1 MFKYLLCVSKDG
13 DFGQK
18 ISLKVAFILASWGVV
33 NVTFFEYKKAVF
45 ITTPGI
51 NCIISGSLLDR
62 SLYGVFRIGRTKS
75 NISFISL
82 FWYETSEF
90 LVFKRRA
97 FLWRNSIPFF
107 WYISWNKVSSL
118 FEILIS
124 NFCIW
129 LSISC
134 ISFSFS
140 VFLYNRNL
148 FSELKISFKTILK
161 LF

>member
-1 MFKYLLCVSKDG
+1 M
-13 DFGQK
+13 
-18 ISLKVAFILASWGVV
+18 
-33 NVTFFEYKKAVF
+33 TFFEYKKTVF

-51 NCIISGSLLDR
+51 NCIISGCPLDR
-62 SLYGVFRIGRTKS
+62 SLYGVFRMGRTKS
-75 NISFISL
+75 NISFNSF
-82 FWYETSEF
+82 FWYEISES

-97 FLWRNSIPFF
+97 FLWRNSILFF

-134 ISFSFS
+134 ISLLFS

-148 FSELKISFKTILK
+148 FSGLKISSKTILK